1 MNHIAAA
8 SCWVS
13 NGWIEGGGNG
23 TNPDKVLNEPV
34 VDDCGGGGGWG
45 EAYIGFDGVVG
56 VPPVV
61 VVA

>member
-45 EAYIGFDGVVG
+45 EA
-56 VPPVV
+56 
-61 VVA
+61 